1 MDLIKLMDYRN
12 ISHDYKALL
21 REKKKN
27 SEKERL
33 AALVI
38 QKCFRGFLVR
48 KTNIIYR
55 HLLNNI
61 RNNIE
66 ILRCKYLLKKL
77 KREKLDDQ
85 RNMYLSDNATKIQ
98 KIFRGFY
105 SRKYIHNY
113 YKWKENI
120 IEIDRYVKDQKNK
133 MLYEIEEKRIKQ
145 LMYDNKIK
153 DIKIHNVAKNLH
165 HLISTKAQKG
175 VYNYKIENIIKNQQ
189 EKIINKVKRDDKK

>member
-1 MDLIKLMDYRN
+1 MDLIKLMDYGN
-12 ISHDYKALL
+12 ISHDYKVLL

-38 QKCFRGFLVR
+38 QKHFRGFLVR

-61 RNNIE
+61 RNNLE

-77 KREKLDDQ
+77 KREKLGDQ

-113 YKWKENI
+113 FKWKENI
-120 IEIDRYVKDQKNK
+120 IEIDKYVKGQKNK

-145 LMYDNKIK
+145 SVYDKKMK

-189 EKIINKVKRDDKK
+189 ENIINKVKRDVK

>member
-1 MDLIKLMDYRN
+1 MYI
-12 ISHDYKALL
+12 
-21 REKKKN
+21 
-27 SEKERL
+27 
-33 AALVI
+33 LVTI
-38 QKCFRGFLVR
+38 VVQYSFYHV
-48 KTNIIYR
+48 R

>member
-1 MDLIKLMDYRN
+1 MDYRN

-175 VYNYKIENIIKNQQ
+175 VYNYKIENIIKNQVNII
-189 EKIINKVKRDDKK
+189 KIKYVHN